1 MYLKSY
7 ATLTNLITSH
17 LFVLK
22 KRKKIRFNTVLHR
35 TGVPVSYFGIGPHG
49 VSWKTGWLE
58 GSSGDRTKLPLSVNG
73 LAGQILRA

>member
-1 MYLKSY
+1 M
-7 ATLTNLITSH
+7 
-17 LFVLK
+17 
-22 KRKKIRFNTVLHR
+22 FNTVLHR